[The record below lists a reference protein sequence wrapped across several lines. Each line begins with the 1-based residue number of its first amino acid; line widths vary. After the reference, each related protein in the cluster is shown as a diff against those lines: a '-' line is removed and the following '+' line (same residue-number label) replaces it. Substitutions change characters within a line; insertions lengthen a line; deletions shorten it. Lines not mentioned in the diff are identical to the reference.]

1 MGVVEWHGVQYEGQ
15 HKPLISRA
23 LFERVQEMLKAHD
36 RVGVR
41 GRRHDHYLKG
51 LLRCGECGNRLSL
64 TWAKGK
70 YLYFY
75 CLGQRN
81 ALRKRTG
88 CRQPYVLAS
97 DCEAMVEEVYRK
109 VQLPEEWAQ
118 RLTEEL
124 EEEIVERQATAA
136 DMRVALTHR
145 IAELADERRK
155 LLRAYYANALPVEL
169 LKEEQDRISSQEE
182 SARAELAA
190 TEADLGKWQEVLTL
204 AIRLAGSCH
213 AAYLKARPKVR
224 ARFNQA
230 VLQAVY
236 IRERQV
242 QRAEFTEVIEALFS
256 RPSSNKEGNGG
267 PRWI

>member
-1 MGVVEWHGVQYEGQ
+1 M
-15 HKPLISRA
+15 
-23 LFERVQEMLKAHD
+23 
-36 RVGVR
+36 VG
-41 GRRHDHYLKG
+41 
-51 LLRCGECGNRLSL
+51 EI
-64 TWAKGK
+64 
-70 YLYFY
+70 Y
-75 CLGQRN
+75 C
-81 ALRKRTG
+81 
-88 CRQPYVLAS
+88 
-97 DCEAMVEEVYRK
+97 K
-109 VQLPEEWAQ
+109 VQLPEEWVQ

-182 SARAELAA
+182 SAQAELAA
-190 TEADLGKWQEVLTL
+190 TEADPGEWQEALKL

-236 IRERQV
+236 IRDRQV
-242 QRAEFTEVIEALFS
+242 QRAEFTEVFDALFS
-256 RPSSNKEGNGG
+256 RPSSNRRAVVG
-267 PRWI
+267 PDGFEPSASPLSGVRSNRAELWAPQVANTTRRHRDYLARLYPFRPKPITMSSFGLAPTT

>member
-1 MGVVEWHGVQYEGQ
+1 MHGHRRRGAAVLARVQGADIAICEEVRRASARQRDSQDACEPFYVGVVEWHGVQYEGQ

-169 LKEEQDRISSQEE
+169 LKEEQDRISSP
-182 SARAELAA
+182 R
-190 TEADLGKWQEVLTL
+190 G
-204 AIRLAGSCH
+204 
-213 AAYLKARPKVR
+213 VR
-224 ARFNQA
+224 Q
-230 VLQAVY
+230 
-236 IRERQV
+236 
-242 QRAEFTEVIEALFS
+242 
-256 RPSSNKEGNGG
+256 G
-267 PRWI
+267 